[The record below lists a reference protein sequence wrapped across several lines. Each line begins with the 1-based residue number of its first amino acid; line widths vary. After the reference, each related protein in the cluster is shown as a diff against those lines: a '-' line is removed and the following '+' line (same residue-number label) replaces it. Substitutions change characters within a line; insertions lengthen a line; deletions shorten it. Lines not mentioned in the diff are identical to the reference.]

1 LLLIV
6 DDDYDVASLIK
17 ISLEKDGFSTSC
29 FTNPI
34 SALEEFRSHSA
45 DFDLVISDIR
55 MPHMNGYEFVQQV
68 KKLRPD
74 IKILIISAFEFD
86 IDFPNN
92 FSRSYVDEFI
102 EKPIT
107 LHKLN
112 KIVLTHTT
120 NRN

>member
-1 LLLIV
+1 MILIV

-17 ISLEKDGFSTSC
+17 IGLEKDGFSVSC
-29 FTNPI
+29 FTDPI
-34 SALEEFRSHSA
+34 SALEEFRSHS
-45 DFDLVISDIR
+45 DDYDIVISDIR

-68 KKLRPD
+68 KKLRQD
-74 IKILIISAFEFD
+74 IKLLIISAFEFD
-86 IDFPNN
+86 MDFPNS

-112 KIVLTHTT
+112 KIVLTHMH
-120 NRN
+120 RN